1 MVRIL
6 RKRARVISDSDDE
19 EDDGE
24 PPTQRPRRPAPP
36 RRPRPP
42 PPKKPKKKK
51 PPKKT
56 KKKKPKKK
64 IRYVAKRKL
73 CDVLILLYFGNILY
87 LIAIY
92 SYLFLSI
99 LQPKGKWGGSR
110 RRYTDRDMRRT
121 IDLVRE

>member
-1 MVRIL
+1 MTMKMTANLLLTRGQEDQPHQEGL
-6 RKRARVISDSDDE
+6 GLHHQRNPRKRNH
-19 EDDGE
+19 
-24 PPTQRPRRPAPP
+24 Q
-36 RRPRPP
+36 
-42 PPKKPKKKK
+42 KKKQK
-51 PPKKT
+51 RKSL
-56 KKKKPKKK
+56 KKK

-110 RRYTDRDMRRT
+110 RRYTDRDMRRA